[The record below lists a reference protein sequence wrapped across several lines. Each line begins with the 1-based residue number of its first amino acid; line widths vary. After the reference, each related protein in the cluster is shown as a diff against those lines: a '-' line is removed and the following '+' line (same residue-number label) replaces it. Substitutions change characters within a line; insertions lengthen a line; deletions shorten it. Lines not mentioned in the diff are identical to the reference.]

1 MKNELYDKLI
11 EYSENGRIPFHMP
24 GHKRNIKFGEYL
36 PYSLDITE
44 IDGFDNLHDMHG
56 ILRKLSDNMAELWKT
71 DYAFPLV
78 SGSTGGILAAV
89 RTLTERGDSVIMD
102 RRCHKSVYNAVD
114 ICGLLPYYVCGKTD
128 TEFDLPLPPSV
139 SEIKD
144 ALSIH
149 PETSLVV
156 ITSPTYEG
164 YIADIPAISDIV
176 HSFGAKLLVDQAH
189 GAHLGLSDFF
199 GGSSVGYA
207 DITVISLHKTLPA
220 LTQAAALLVS
230 ETIDPL
236 RVAANLSVFETS
248 SPSYVI
254 LASIDRCVGLL
265 SENADSLFEKYNADL
280 SNFYGRVSSLK
291 YLKILDNKFHDRS
304 KIVVSCQNTDIDG
317 TKLAGLLRKKYNIE
331 PEMIMPHYLLAL
343 STVGDSGENLA
354 ALADAL
360 IEIDSSL
367 SYERKDGNNYFSL
380 KIPDQAL
387 ALPDIKDR
395 IGTYSLFSESVGK
408 ISLDY
413 VYAYPPGA
421 PLIVPGEIISSE
433 LTEYL
438 NFLVTC
444 GIGVSSMYANFPQ
457 MLVMNNRKSID
468 NTKKT

>member
-24 GHKRNIKFGEYL
+24 GHKRNKKFGKYL

-56 ILRKLSDNMAELWKT
+56 ILKKLSDNMAKLWKA

-78 SGSTGGILAAV
+78 CGSTGGILAAV
-89 RTLTERGDSVIMD
+89 RALTERGDSVIMD

-114 ICGLLPYYVCGKTD
+114 ICGLTPYYVCGKTD
-128 TEFDLPLPPSV
+128 AEFDLPLPPSASV
-139 SEIKD
+139 IKK
-144 ALSIH
+144 ALSAH

-164 YIADIPAISDIV
+164 YIADIPEISDTV

-189 GAHLGLSDFF
+189 GAHLNLSDYFV
-199 GGSSVGYA
+199 GSSVGYA

-220 LTQAAALLVS
+220 LTQSAALLTSKSV
-230 ETIDPL
+230 DPV

-248 SPSYVI
+248 SPSYII

-265 SENADSLFEKYNADL
+265 SENVDSLFEKYSADL
-280 SNFYGRVSSLK
+280 SDFYGKVLSLQH
-291 YLKILDNKFHDRS
+291 LKVLDNKSHDRS
-304 KIVVSCQNTDIDG
+304 KIVISCQTADIDG
-317 TKLAGLLRKKYNIE
+317 PKLADLLRKKYNIE

-343 STVGDSGENLA
+343 STVADSGENLD
-354 ALADAL
+354 ALAKAL
-360 IEIDSSL
+360 IEIDGSL
-367 SYERKDGNNYFSL
+367 SYRKKERNDYFNL
-380 KIPDQAL
+380 KIPEQAL
-387 ALPDIKDR
+387 ALPDIKER
-395 IGTYSLFSESVGK
+395 VGVYSLFSESVGK

-433 LTEYL
+433 LVKYL
-438 NFLVTC
+438 NFLVAS
-444 GIGVSSMYANFPQ
+444 GVSVSSTYANFPQ